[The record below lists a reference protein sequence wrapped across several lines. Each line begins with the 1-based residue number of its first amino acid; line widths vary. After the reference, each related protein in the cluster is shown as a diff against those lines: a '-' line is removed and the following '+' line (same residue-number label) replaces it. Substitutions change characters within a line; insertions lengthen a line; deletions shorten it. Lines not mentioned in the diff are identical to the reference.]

1 MCNKGGIIISIIYT
15 LTTMGKKSHASH
27 HKEATEKEDKHRPKT
42 KTEKKLE
49 QQQHKL
55 KKQAK
60 AAEAKKGFE

>member
-1 MCNKGGIIISIIYT
+1 MNIIFLSFIHINI
-15 LTTMGKKSHASH
+15 MGRKSHASH
-27 HKEATEKEDKHRPKT
+27 HKEVTEKEDKHRPKT
-42 KTEKKLE
+42 KAEKKLE